1 MNPNRLIAAGAVVL
15 VVLLIVLSAFY
26 TVDERQKAIVVRF
39 GQVLRFDDKPGLHY
53 KTPFVD
59 QVMYFES
66 RILTM
71 DAEPT
76 PFLTQEKKY
85 VMVDSFVKWRVSDAR
100 KFYLTVGG
108 QYAEARRRLDQL
120 VNSSL
125 RDEVNKLK
133 VKDVVSKDRAKI
145 MATVTRN
152 TREEAL
158 KFGIDI
164 VDVRMQRVDLPPEVS
179 KSVYDRMK
187 AERSRIANEL
197 RAQGDEEA
205 KKIRAEARK
214 VVTVTIANAYR
225 KSEQLRGEGDARAT
239 AIHGRAA
246 NTAPEFYALYRS
258 LKAYRESFK
267 NKDDVLIVD
276 PSSDFFRYMKKPAR

>member
-1 MNPNRLIAAGAVVL
+1 MNPNRLIAAGAVL
-15 VVLLIVLSAFY
+15 VIVLMIVSSAFY
-26 TVDERQKAIVVRF
+26 TVDERQKALVTRF
-39 GQVLRFDDKPGLHY
+39 GQVIRYDDKPGLHY

-59 QVMYFES
+59 KVVYFEA

-85 VMVDSFVKWRVSDAR
+85 VMVDSFVKWRVSDPR

-108 QYAEARRRLDQL
+108 QYADARRRLDQL

-133 VKDVVSKDRAKI
+133 VQDVISKDRAKI
-145 MATVTRN
+145 VATVTTN
-152 TREEAL
+152 TREEAR
-158 KFGIDI
+158 KFGIEI

-197 RAQGDEEA
+197 RAQGDEES
-205 KKIRAEARK
+205 KKIRAEANK
-214 VVTVTIANAYR
+214 TVTVTIANAYR
-225 KSEQLRGEGDARAT
+225 KSEGLRGDGDARAT
-239 AIHGRAA
+239 AIYGAAA

-258 LKAYRESFK
+258 LKAYQETFK
-267 NKDDVLIVD
+267 NKDDILIVD
-276 PSSDFFRYMKKPAR
+276 PSSDFFRYMKKP

>member
-1 MNPNRLIAAGAVVL
+1 MTQNRLIAIAAL
-15 VVLLIVLSAFY
+15 VAIVLMVVSAAFY
-26 TVDERQKAIVVRF
+26 TVDERQKTIVTRF
-39 GQVLRFDDKPGLHY
+39 GEVIRYDDKPGLHY

-59 QVMYFES
+59 QVIYFES

-85 VMVDSFVKWRVSDAR
+85 VMVDSFVKWRIGDAR

-108 QYAEARRRLDQL
+108 QYADARRRLDQL

-133 VKDVVSKDRAKI
+133 VKEVVSKDRAKI
-145 MATVTRN
+145 METVTRN

-164 VDVRMQRVDLPPEVS
+164 VDVRIQRVDLPPEVS
-179 KSVYDRMK
+179 KSVFDRMK

-197 RAQGDEEA
+197 RAQGDEES
-205 KKIRAEARK
+205 KKIRAEANK
-214 VVTVTIANAYR
+214 TVTVTIANAYR
-225 KSEQLRGEGDARAT
+225 KSEGLRGDGDARAT
-239 AIHGRAA
+239 AIYGAAA
-246 NTAPEFYALYRS
+246 NAAPEFYSLYRS
-258 LKAYRESFK
+258 LKAYQETFK
-267 NKDDVLIVD
+267 NKDDILIVD
-276 PSSDFFRYMKKPAR
+276 PSSDFFRYMKKP

>member
-1 MNPNRLIAAGAVVL
+1 MNQNRLIAAGALVAILLL
-15 VVLLIVLSAFY
+15 VVSAAFY

-39 GQVLRFDDKPGLHY
+39 GQVLRYDDKPGLHL
-53 KTPFVD
+53 KAPFLD
-59 QVMYFES
+59 QVLYFES

-100 KFYLTVGG
+100 QFYLTVGG
-108 QYAEARRRLDQL
+108 RYDEARRRLDQL

-145 MATVTRN
+145 METVTKN

-158 KFGIDI
+158 KFGIEI

-179 KSVYDRMK
+179 KSVFDRMK

-205 KKIRAEARK
+205 KKIRAEANK
-214 VVTVTIANAYR
+214 TVTVTVANAYR

-239 AIHGRAA
+239 AIYGAAA
-246 NTAPEFYALYRS
+246 NAAPEFYGLYRS
-258 LKAYRESFK
+258 LKAYQETFK
-267 NKDDVLIVD
+267 NKDDILIVD
-276 PSSDFFRYMKKPAR
+276 PSSDFFRYMKKP